1 MTGDEYRA
9 ALDHVGMS
17 QVGAARFFGVA
28 PSTSRRWLSDG
39 VTTKRLI
46 VPRAVSMLLCVMM
59 KKHLSPGEVL
69 EIEAALTKVAET
81 EDA

>member
-1 MTGDEYRA
+1 
-9 ALDHVGMS
+9 
-17 QVGAARFFGVA
+17 
-28 PSTSRRWLSDG
+28 
-39 VTTKRLI
+39 
-46 VPRAVSMLLCVMM
+46 MLLCVMM

>member
-17 QVGAARFFGVA
+17 QVGAARFFKVA
-28 PSTSRRWLSDG
+28 PSTSRRWIADQ
-39 VTTKRLI
+39 LI
-46 VPRAVSMLLCVMM
+46 VPPAVARLLCVMM

-69 EIEAALTKVAET
+69 EIEAALTKVAEE

>member
-1 MTGDEYRA
+1 
-9 ALDHVGMS
+9 
-17 QVGAARFFGVA
+17 
-28 PSTSRRWLSDG
+28 
-39 VTTKRLI
+39 
-46 VPRAVSMLLCVMM
+46 MM